1 MLGQLVRRRPAPAQ
15 RLLARSLGAST
26 STPSTSYGSKYAPAV
41 GAFVAPARQDWDA
54 IVVGGG
60 HNGLVAAAY
69 LAKAGARVLVLERR
83 HLLGG
88 AAVTEELPKTKAKIS
103 RASYLAGLLRP
114 QIITELGLERHGFK
128 YLVRDPSSFT
138 PTGRGDG
145 RHLILGSDEEANWR
159 SVAQFSARDADT
171 LPLYESFLGQVREIV
186 EPLLDGAPP
195 NPFAGSWR
203 DRRKA
208 LTTLK
213 TMVRACPMHDGRF
226 CFPFRPNQSPT
237 DTAEFTRKTCTHPH
251 PPARQVSV
259 GAKHR
264 AALVPFYE
272 LFTAPAAHI
281 LDRWFES
288 DVLKATLATDAVIGA
303 SGWW

>member
-1 MLGQLVRRRPAPAQ
+1 MRRALLGGLVRRRLAPAPTQ
-15 RLLARSLGAST
+15 QQQLLLQLARSLAGS
-26 STPSTSYGSKYAPAV
+26 SKYAPSTD
-41 GAFVAPARQDWDA
+41 AFVIPARQESFDV

-69 LAKAGARVLVLERR
+69 MAKAGAKVLVLERR

-88 AAVTEELPKTKAKIS
+88 AAVTEELPRTKAKVS

-138 PTGRGDG
+138 PAGSK
-145 RHLILGSDEEANWR
+145 HLILGSDEEANWR

-186 EPLLDGAPP
+186 EPLLDAAPP

-208 LTTLK
+208 LATLR
-213 TMVRACPMHDGRF
+213 TMVGALAQDVC
-226 CFPFRPNQSPT
+226 T
-237 DTAEFTRKTCTHPH
+237 D
-251 PPARQVSV
+251 
-259 GAKHR
+259 
-264 AALVPFYE
+264 
-272 LFTAPAAHI
+272 
-281 LDRWFES
+281 
-288 DVLKATLATDAVIGA
+288 
-303 SGWW
+303 